1 LPQFYWLFENV
12 AENTEKKPE
21 VVWNNEFWTYL
32 DSSFNAVNQ
41 KPLEISIDEAPTAM
55 EITSTNSNPFPVP
68 NGIFSEVSMFQAQRN
83 KIPDPPDIFPAPT
96 GIPQKR
102 SSTGEGNQN

>member
-1 LPQFYWLFENV
+1 MGEN
-12 AENTEKKPE
+12 AEKKPE
-21 VVWNNEFWTYL
+21 LVWNNDFWAYL
-32 DSSFNAVNQ
+32 DSSFNPLNQ
-41 KPLEISIDEAPTAM
+41 KVETVVIDEAPTAM
-55 EITSTNSNPFPVP
+55 EITITNSNPFPVP

-83 KIPDPPDIFPAPT
+83 KIPDPPTDLFPAPT